1 MIEAYGELELPLLS
15 GVTAA
20 EELTVNLSGRY
31 TDYKSY
37 GSDET
42 YKIGGL
48 WTPVKWLSFRASYGT
63 SYRAPALY
71 EQFWAA
77 PPASGQHLRS
87 LQRIRRS

>member
-1 MIEAYGELELPLLS
+1 YSIDGDLFNLTSAAPTRGSDSVTEVYGELEFPLLS

-20 EELTVNLSGRY
+20 EELTLDLSGRY
-31 TDYKSY
+31 TDYESY

-71 EQFWAA
+71 E
-77 PPASGQHLRS
+77 
-87 LQRIRRS
+87 

>member
-1 MIEAYGELELPLLS
+1 ELELPLLS

-42 YKIGGL
+42 YKIGAL

-63 SYRAPALY
+63 SYRAPALF
-71 EQFWAA
+71 EQFLGGTTGFLSSSAD
-77 PPASGQHLRS
+77 PCNEYGDRNP
-87 LQRIRRS
+87 